1 MQYALFCALAH
12 YTPNA
17 TGRRRNMIPKLIV
30 IAGPSEGMT
39 FAINEAEVSVGR
51 ELDNQI
57 CLPDLS
63 VSRRHFSIK
72 QDGGQFALLDHGSLN
87 ATVVNGMPVKRHT
100 LKSGDRIRVGD
111 SLLIFLCEADQARNS
126 SRLVQFDDARLIT
139 KNTVLLRKDDA
150 VDFKPQSSSV
160 DSQPLSR
167 STRDLN
173 ALLKISLAINS
184 FRRREAMLE
193 HLLQLIGSVIPA
205 DCGAILLAELTS
217 EADVGAGDFTPVCG
231 WRRKGGLTDPIHISR
246 TVTERARN
254 EGVAIL
260 SNDVIRDF
268 DLNDAQSLAAR
279 NISALMAVPLII
291 SDRVQGVIY
300 LDCSDPS
307 VRFDQDHLQLLRAI
321 AGLAGVALE
330 NLRRVS
336 LLEDENQR
344 LRAEISIEHDM
355 VGASPRMR
363 EVYQFISKAAPT
375 DATVL
380 IRGESGTGKELAA
393 RAIHLNSPRA
403 PKPFVAINCAAL
415 TETLLES
422 ELFGHEKGAF
432 TGAIAQK
439 KGKLEIAQGGAV
451 FLDELGEMPLTL
463 QSKLLRVL
471 QEHEFERVGGVRTI
485 KTDIR
490 LVAATNRNLEQAIK
504 DGRFREDL
512 YYRLNVICINLPPLR
527 ERREDITALAHY
539 FASKYSQKCK
549 RKIVGISPEAMSCLM
564 NYDWPGNVREFENAI
579 ERAIVLGSSEI
590 IKMEDLPEAVI
601 ESHPVSGPLTGAA
614 APQNFYEAVNEA
626 KKRLIINAFDRAQ
639 GNYTEAAKLLCM
651 HPNHLH
657 RLIRNL
663 NMKAEL
669 KR

>member
-1 MQYALFCALAH
+1 M
-12 YTPNA
+12 T
-17 TGRRRNMIPKLIV
+17 PKLIV

-39 FAINEAEVSVGR
+39 FAITEAEVSVGR
-51 ELDNQI
+51 ESDNQI

-72 QDGGQFALLDHGSLN
+72 QDGQQFQLFDHGSLN
-87 ATVVNGMPVKRHT
+87 ATVVNGMPVKQHL

-111 SLLIFLCEADQARNS
+111 SLLLFLREAEQ
-126 SRLVQFDDARLIT
+126 SRSISNPAPFEDVRLIT
-139 KNTVLLRKDDA
+139 RNTMLLRKDDA
-150 VDFKPQSSSV
+150 ANFERPPSTPNSA
-160 DSQPLSR
+160 PLSR

-184 FRRREAMLE
+184 FRRPEALLE

-205 DCGAILLAELTS
+205 DSGAILLS
-217 EADVGAGDFTPVCG
+217 EHYGGPEAPALITEEFAPICG
-231 WRRKGGLTDPIHISR
+231 WRRKPDSTEPIQISR

-268 DLNDAQSLAAR
+268 DLTASQSLAAQ
-279 NISALMAVPLII
+279 NVSALLAAPIII
-291 SDRVQGVIY
+291 SDKVQGVIY
-300 LDCSDPS
+300 LDSNDPS
-307 VRFDQDHLQLLRAI
+307 VEFDQDHLQLLWAI
-321 AGLAGVALE
+321 AGLTGVELE
-330 NLRRVS
+330 NLRRVNR
-336 LLEDENQR
+336 LEDENQR

-393 RAIHLNSPRA
+393 RAIHFNSPRA

-432 TGAIAQK
+432 TGATAQK
-439 KGKLEIAQGGAV
+439 KGKLEVAQGGTI
-451 FLDELGEMPLTL
+451 FLDELGEMAPTL

-471 QEHEFERVGGVRTI
+471 QEREFERVGGVRTI

-490 LVAATNRNLEQAIK
+490 LIAATNRNLEQAIK

-512 YYRLNVICINLPPLR
+512 YYRLNVICLNLPALR

-549 RKIVGISPEAMSCLM
+549 RKVVGISPEAMSCLM
-564 NYDWPGNVREFENAI
+564 NYDWPGNVREFENAV
-579 ERAIVLGSSEI
+579 ERAVVLGSSEF
-590 IKMEDLPEAVI
+590 IKVEDLPEVVI
-601 ESHPVSGPLTGAA
+601 ESSPSKTSPAGTS
-614 APQNFYEAVNEA
+614 APQNFYDAVNEA
-626 KKRLIINAFDRAQ
+626 KKRLIIDAFDHAQ
-639 GNYTEAAKLLCM
+639 GSYTEAAKSLGM

-663 NMKAEL
+663 NMKADL
-669 KR
+669 KK